1 MRLVER
7 APNEGACNGRCEA
20 CGRPEAGA
28 AAGDVQG
35 TRLAFWSAAVFLWP
49 LAGMAA
55 GAALAG
61 TGGARQVAGALAGG
75 AACALI
81 ARGVLRLRPPAASRG
96 SA

>member
-7 APNEGACNGRCEA
+7 APVDGACDGRCSTCERDRSGVA
-20 CGRPEAGA
+20 
-28 AAGDVQG
+28 DSDIQG
-35 TRLAFWSAAVFLWP
+35 PRLAFWSAAVFLWP

-61 TGGARQVAGALAGG
+61 PGGARQVAGALAGG
-75 AACALI
+75 AACTLI
-81 ARGVLRLRPPAASRG
+81 ARGILRLRPPTVPKE